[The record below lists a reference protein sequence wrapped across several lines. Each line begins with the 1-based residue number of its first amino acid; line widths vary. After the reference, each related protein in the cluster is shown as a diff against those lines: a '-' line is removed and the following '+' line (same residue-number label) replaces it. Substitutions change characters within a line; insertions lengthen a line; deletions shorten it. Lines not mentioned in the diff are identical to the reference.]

1 MKTITMCLSLL
12 LTVLLCVACDSS
24 STPEDNLNSDSST
37 TKNNLSNIEVTYNK
51 SVTYLKD
58 FNEQEVVLTAYYS
71 DESKKTYKSD
81 ELEFNYND
89 FNNKKLG
96 SYTIDVKVKG
106 QDISSSLNVEV
117 VPAKSFNLLMIGN
130 SFSDDTIQWVY
141 EICESLGITVNLA
154 NLFIGG
160 CALDTHYLN
169 YLTNSKSYEYRTYN
183 KTSKSWQTTPGY
195 DIKRA
200 LNDYEWDYVSL
211 QQVSGLSGQQDSYS
225 KLQPLIDK
233 ILENSPNVKFIW
245 NMTWAY
251 QQNSNHYDFARYKN
265 DQTLMYK
272 SIVNT
277 VKQAVTNMDE
287 FELIVPNGTAIQ
299 NARTSFIG
307 DNLTRDGY
315 HLTYDL
321 GRYIAGLT
329 LVKTMTGADITQ
341 INYAPNGVS
350 NEYKNVAIESCLNAV
365 NSPFEVTNSTYTN

>member
-169 YLTNSKSYEYRTYN
+169 YLTNSKS
-183 KTSKSWQTTPGY
+183 
-195 DIKRA
+195 
-200 LNDYEWDYVSL
+200 
-211 QQVSGLSGQQDSYS
+211 
-225 KLQPLIDK
+225 
-233 ILENSPNVKFIW
+233 
-245 NMTWAY
+245 
-251 QQNSNHYDFARYKN
+251 
-265 DQTLMYK
+265 
-272 SIVNT
+272 
-277 VKQAVTNMDE
+277 
-287 FELIVPNGTAIQ
+287 
-299 NARTSFIG
+299 
-307 DNLTRDGY
+307 
-315 HLTYDL
+315 
-321 GRYIAGLT
+321 
-329 LVKTMTGADITQ
+329 
-341 INYAPNGVS
+341 
-350 NEYKNVAIESCLNAV
+350 
-365 NSPFEVTNSTYTN
+365 